1 MNNIYIFKEELRIF
15 LSEKYLNK
23 LRVDISQGKITNYGQ
38 NQTFMHK
45 IAYLWQFQGYFVD

>member
-23 LRVDISQGKITNYGQ
+23 LRIDISQGKITNYGQ